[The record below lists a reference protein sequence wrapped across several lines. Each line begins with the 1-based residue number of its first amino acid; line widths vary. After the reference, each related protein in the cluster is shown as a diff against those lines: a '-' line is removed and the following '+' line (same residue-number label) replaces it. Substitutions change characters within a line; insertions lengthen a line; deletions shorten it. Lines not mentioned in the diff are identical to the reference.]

1 MHVTA
6 HRACAMCAI
15 RAVAPPTFVLPK
27 SVDIASHCS
36 DLPAQYLARQL
47 ARMASAELIGQR
59 LLDLEGQIPAE
70 QGLSCQN
77 FELWHAWRRAVKR
90 AESAAEL
97 LPQVGACCPG
107 LHRAWVTLT
116 WSAEAPSR
124 GSSGC

>member
-1 MHVTA
+1 MCCVVSKRHHQHCDMHVTA
-6 HRACAMCAI
+6 HHAHPICTI
-15 RAVAPPTFVLPK
+15 RAVAPPTFMLARRVG
-27 SVDIASHCS
+27 IASHCS
-36 DLPAQYLARQL
+36 DHLAQYLARQL

-97 LPQVGACCPG
+97 LPQV
-107 LHRAWVTLT
+107 
-116 WSAEAPSR
+116 SAPSALVCTAH
-124 GSSGC
+124 G

>member
-1 MHVTA
+1 M
-6 HRACAMCAI
+6 
-15 RAVAPPTFVLPK
+15 LPK
-27 SVDIASHCS
+27 SVDMASHCS